1 LINHHEKARD
11 SEGLICSFDAD
22 LQADSLDCVELLMAI
37 EVDYALKVPDGE
49 ANEIRTVGDLIS
61 YLERRLSK
69 S

>member
-1 LINHHEKARD
+1 
-11 SEGLICSFDAD
+11 
-22 LQADSLDCVELLMAI
+22 MAI